1 MDNLRII
8 DADGHVQERDA
19 NWQELLE
26 APYRKHAP
34 KMIAGPD
41 GKEQLLLEGKIWAKP
56 SGTGLGIGTA
66 PYSRRHAGS
75 PRPPGSTSRRTSW
88 S

>member
-41 GKEQLLLEGKIWAKP
+41 GTLV
-56 SGTGLGIGTA
+56 
-66 PYSRRHAGS
+66 
-75 PRPPGSTSRRTSW
+75 
-88 S
+88 